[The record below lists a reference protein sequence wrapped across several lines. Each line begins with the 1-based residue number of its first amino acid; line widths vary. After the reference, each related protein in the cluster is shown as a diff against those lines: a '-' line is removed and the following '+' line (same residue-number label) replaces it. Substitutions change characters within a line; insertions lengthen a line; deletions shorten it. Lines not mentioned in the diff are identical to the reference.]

1 MLDRPQI
8 VRTAAQQTAII
19 HLTIARAE
27 IRNVMGPGR
36 NEVMAAVAAQGI
48 GAAGLWFSHHLR
60 IDPQIFDFEIGV
72 PVTAPVAAIGR
83 VKPGHRPAMTVART
97 VYHESYEGLG
107 AAWEEFDAW
116 IAANGHTPAADLL
129 ERYLV
134 GPESNP
140 DPAAWRTELSR
151 PLIS

>member
-1 MLDRPQI
+1 MLDTPQI
-8 VRTAAQQTAII
+8 VRTVARQTAVI
-19 HLTIARAE
+19 HLTVARAE

-36 NEVMAAVAAQGI
+36 NELMAAVAAQGI
-48 GAAGLWFSHHLR
+48 GAGGPWFSHHLR

-83 VKPGHRPAMTVART
+83 VKPGQWPAMTVART
-97 VYHESYEGLG
+97 VHHGSYEGLG

-116 IAANGHTPAADLL
+116 IVANGHTPAPDLW
-129 ERYLV
+129 ECYLA

-151 PLIS
+151 ALIG